1 MYILKGDIMK
11 ILLFLLLLLVTVS
24 FSAERVV
31 LWEYFTQTG

>member
-1 MYILKGDIMK
+1 MYITKGDNMK
-11 ILLFLLLLLVTVS
+11 ILVFILLVFATLS

>member
-1 MYILKGDIMK
+1 MK
-11 ILLFLLLLLVTVS
+11 IVVMFLMIFAALA

>member
-1 MYILKGDIMK
+1 MFFLKGDNMK
-11 ILLFLLLLLVTVS
+11 ILLFLLLVLATVS